1 MTPEMQSS
9 LLRQDVPSL
18 IVCSF
23 FLFIAVTAFL
33 IATVRRKEGARI
45 LHLDRPLER
54 HVRLHRPR
62 LQPGCDINDAP
73 DVRAYQAIVH
83 RLLPIPDYRARNTH
97 VHGADAW
104 STAAFCKFSLSSA

>member
-45 LHLDRPLER
+45 LIWRPLER

-73 DVRAYQAIVH
+73 DVRAYQPIVH